1 MKPSQYP
8 HLELDIFT
16 CFIGIILACI
26 LAFYYLY
33 KCLPSFTF
41 VLRDKETQDSL
52 EKDLDKVIK
61 EDSTKLIQKDSQ
73 REFMTKEKI
82 EDKTILQEQIIKKKE
97 ALKKDRRLKEFGS
110 NKGIVN
116 PGLDCFLVSALQCFV
131 SIPEFFSPYDEPEDM
146 QCKES
151 VGEMSVLNEIIAF
164 RERYYQVSQ
173 DKVKV
178 GSMRNYFDQ
187 EFPRYSQHDS
197 CQYIMSL
204 FEILQTEINKDKIS
218 SPSKH
223 LETHS
228 EVWNEYIKNHP
239 STIDQLFVGMYETC
253 FVCKKCENSDIVYEE
268 FKNIPLICNEENP
281 NLGFEEFL
289 TMPENI
295 EESEFICR
303 NCQEVFICEIF
314 KQIIKFP
321 KYLIMVFQ
329 RINPIS
335 QYKIN
340 SNVFYPLSFSQRVP
354 STKEQLTYNL
364 ESIISHTGTLSSGH
378 YTATC
383 KRDSKWVHFNDSS
396 CNDLPANF
404 DPTSLPNAYILFYK
418 TESNCDI

>member
-1 MKPSQYP
+1 MKCPQYKNS
-8 HLELDIFT
+8 ELIIFT
-16 CFIGIILACI
+16 WYIGIALACTI
-26 LAFYYLY
+26 AWYYLY
-33 KCLPSFTF
+33 KCLPSFTLI
-41 VLRDKETQDSL
+41 LRDNQIQDSL
-52 EKDLDKVIK
+52 EKDLDQVIK

-73 REFMTKEKI
+73 REFVTKEKI
-82 EDKTILQEQIIKKKE
+82 ENKTILQEQTIKKKE
-97 ALKKDRRLKEFGS
+97 TLKKDRRIKEFEC

-151 VGEMSVLNEIIAF
+151 DGEMSVLNEIIAF
-164 RERYYQVSQ
+164 RERYYQVSPN
-173 DKVKV
+173 KVKV
-178 GSMRNYFDQ
+178 GSMRSHFDQ
-187 EFPRYSQHDS
+187 KFPRYSQHDS
-197 CQYIMSL
+197 WQYIMSL

-218 SPSKH
+218 SPSKS
-223 LETHS
+223 LENHS
-228 EVWNEYIKNHP
+228 DVWNEYIKNHP

-268 FKNIPLICNEENP
+268 FKNIPLICNQENP

-303 NCQEVFICEIF
+303 NCQEVFACEIS

-321 KYLIMVFQ
+321 KYLIMIFQ
-329 RINPIS
+329 RIDLVK
-335 QYKIN
+335 QYGIN
-340 SNVFYPLSFSQRVP
+340 SNVFYPLSFSQWVP
-354 STKEQLTYNL
+354 STEEQLTYNL
-364 ESIISHTGTLSSGH
+364 ESIISHTGTLFSDH
-378 YTATC
+378 FTATC

-396 CNDLPANF
+396 CNDLPADF